1 MLAQLAAVAGELRSE
16 GVPVPPLEGKLLRP
30 AVAFALVPEAERI
43 AVDAEFWRGA
53 LAIQMVHEASLLH
66 DDILDQ
72 ADLRRGEETLVARR
86 GVGPALVLGDHYLT
100 ASYRAAAGVGSPVF
114 LSHFIE
120 AVERTVAGEVAQGRS
135 CGELLDDARYQEI
148 IEGKSGELFGAAA
161 VLAST
166 RATGIDAG
174 QARRL
179 GCGIGALYQMV
190 DDFLDYCPEAR
201 TGKAPFQDYHQRKHT
216 FVLREAG
223 INEFGLP
230 DSEVHRRLFT
240 PAAAGSTA
248 MDACLARLDSLQR
261 HLAVRCEQIF
271 GHSEALTAILRG
283 WVEAARSGLTAEVG
297 ARSPGSAAGSVESS
311 GFGGAVESA
320 PPEALVAA
328 AARALGPA
336 GDWGAYFGR
345 HSKSFRFASLL
356 FPAPARA
363 DVEGVYAFCR
373 FTDDLVDEATVPVPE
388 ARARLEAWRSLA
400 RAAYEGSPVGV
411 PLLDVVMTRMRESGT
426 PFHYADDLMT
436 GVGMDLAPSEYAT
449 LADLEVYTYRVASVV
464 GGWVTELFGRH
475 EPELLARAFAL
486 GHAMQLTN
494 ILRDVGEDWR
504 AGRLYLPTTVMERF
518 GVTRA
523 QVDAVSRDGVVD
535 GAWIELLEDLMAV
548 ADRHYASA
556 FEAIPALPS
565 YYRRPVAVAARVYQG
580 IHDEIRRNQYD
591 NGTRRAFTSL
601 RRKIVLGSGGLW
613 ALRRLS
619 GRAFPGMDLTLAH

>member
-1 MLAQLAAVAGELRSE
+1 
-16 GVPVPPLEGKLLRP
+16 
-30 AVAFALVPEAERI
+30 
-43 AVDAEFWRGA
+43 
-53 LAIQMVHEASLLH
+53 
-66 DDILDQ
+66 
-72 ADLRRGEETLVARR
+72 
-86 GVGPALVLGDHYLT
+86 
-100 ASYRAAAGVGSPVF
+100 
-114 LSHFIE
+114 
-120 AVERTVAGEVAQGRS
+120 
-135 CGELLDDARYQEI
+135 
-148 IEGKSGELFGAAA
+148 
-161 VLAST
+161 
-166 RATGIDAG
+166 
-174 QARRL
+174 
-179 GCGIGALYQMV
+179 
-190 DDFLDYCPEAR
+190 
-201 TGKAPFQDYHQRKHT
+201 
-216 FVLREAG
+216 
-223 INEFGLP
+223 
-230 DSEVHRRLFT
+230 
-240 PAAAGSTA
+240 
-248 MDACLARLDSLQR
+248 
-261 HLAVRCEQIF
+261 
-271 GHSEALTAILRG
+271 
-283 WVEAARSGLTAEVG
+283 
-297 ARSPGSAAGSVESS
+297 
-311 GFGGAVESA
+311 
-320 PPEALVAA
+320 
-328 AARALGPA
+328 
-336 GDWGAYFGR
+336 
-345 HSKSFRFASLL
+345 
-356 FPAPARA
+356 
-363 DVEGVYAFCR
+363 
-373 FTDDLVDEATVPVPE
+373 
-388 ARARLEAWRSLA
+388 
-400 RAAYEGSPVGV
+400 
-411 PLLDVVMTRMRESGT
+411 MRESGT